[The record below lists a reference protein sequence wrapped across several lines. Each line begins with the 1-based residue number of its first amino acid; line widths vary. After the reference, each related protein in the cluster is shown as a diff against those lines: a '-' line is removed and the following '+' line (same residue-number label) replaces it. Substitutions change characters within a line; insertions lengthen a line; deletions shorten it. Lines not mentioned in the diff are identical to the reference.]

1 MGIVTVVVTT
11 VAVDIGCI
19 ISIIVI
25 ITFGTTALSCISQM
39 RWYIFTRTCVILLC
53 EYEIRK
59 LEK

>member
-19 ISIIVI
+19 ISIVI